1 MRPTYYEKI
10 LGVLV
15 ELKET
20 HPKCS
25 MGRHLATALEP
36 NTWNM
41 TDAEVFVALQKYKS
55 RLSMDVFHPDSDID
69 KIINDGIHLS
79 TILQEDEEDDD

>member
-1 MRPTYYEKI
+1 MKTSYYEKTLALLI
-10 LGVLV
+10 
-15 ELKET
+15 ELKQS

-41 TDAEVFVALQKYKS
+41 TDAEVFHALEKYKS
-55 RLSMDVFHPDSDID
+55 RLSMDVFHSDSDID
-69 KIINDGIHLS
+69 KIINDGLHLKS
-79 TILQEDEEDDD
+79 ILQEDEEDD

>member
-1 MRPTYYEKI
+1 MKPTYYEQI
-10 LGVLV
+10 LGILV
-15 ELKET
+15 ELKQS

-41 TDAEVFVALQKYKS
+41 TDAEVFHALDKYKS
-55 RLSMDVFHPDSDID
+55 RLSIDVDHSDSDID
-69 KIINDGIHLS
+69 NIIEDGIHLS
-79 TILQEDEEDDD
+79 TILQEDEEDD

>member
-1 MRPTYYEKI
+1 MKPTYYEQI
-10 LGVLV
+10 LAELL
-15 ELKET
+15 ELKKT

-41 TDAEVFVALQKYKS
+41 TDAEVFNALQKYKS
-55 RLSMDVFHPDSDID
+55 RLSIDVFHSDSDID
-69 KIINDGIHLS
+69 NIINDGIHLS
-79 TILQEDEEDDD
+79 TILQEDEEDD

>member
-1 MRPTYYEKI
+1 MRPTHYEKI

-15 ELKET
+15 ELKES

-41 TDAEVFVALQKYKS
+41 TDAEVLDALQKYKA
-55 RLSMDVFHPDSDID
+55 RLSMDVFHSDQDID
-69 KIINDGIHLS
+69 NIINDGIHLS
-79 TILQEDEEDDD
+79 TILQEDEEDD

>member
-1 MRPTYYEKI
+1 MKTSYYEKTLALLI
-10 LGVLV
+10 
-15 ELKET
+15 ELKRS

-41 TDAEVFVALQKYKS
+41 TDAEVFHALEKYKS
-55 RLSMDVFHPDSDID
+55 RLSMDVFHSDSDID
-69 KIINDGIHLS
+69 KIINDGLHLKS
-79 TILQEDEEDDD
+79 ILQEDEEDD

>member
-1 MRPTYYEKI
+1 MRPTTYEKI

-15 ELKET
+15 ELKES

-41 TDAEVFVALQKYKS
+41 TDTEVLDALQKYKA
-55 RLSMDVFHPDSDID
+55 RLSMDVFHSDSDID
-69 KIINDGIHLS
+69 NIINDGIHLNS
-79 TILQEDEEDDD
+79 ILQEDEEDD